1 MVKEVPLCV
10 CVCWGVVALSA
21 SAFFACLSLLWI
33 PASCQSATVR
43 ARVFVLAC
51 MLPSE
56 DFVESAVQC
65 QWHIERAWWE
75 SPGYVALCLLHLFTP
90 QNTLEFITPLTLSLL
105 FPSICFF
112 FLCSIYLPDF
122 LLTSFDLSFQISCCL
137 QVACLSTARDH
148 FLSAGGRIEFYIT
161 AIEPEASYIFTSMFL
176 SNINC
181 EWNDLRKW
189 RRSKLWE
196 KHQMC
201 LLIWRPAFLVKL
213 EWDACK

>member
-112 FLCSIYLPDF
+112 FSVLYISLISCWLLLTCHFKSVAVFRWRVCRQPGIISSLQGAGLSFISQPLNQKRPIF
-122 LLTSFDLSFQISCCL
+122 LLPCF
-137 QVACLSTARDH
+137 
-148 FLSAGGRIEFYIT
+148 
-161 AIEPEASYIFTSMFL
+161 
-176 SNINC
+176 
-181 EWNDLRKW
+181 
-189 RRSKLWE
+189 
-196 KHQMC
+196 
-201 LLIWRPAFLVKL
+201 
-213 EWDACK
+213 

>member
-112 FLCSIYLPDF
+112 FSL
-122 LLTSFDLSFQISCCL
+122 
-137 QVACLSTARDH
+137 
-148 FLSAGGRIEFYIT
+148 FYISPWFP
-161 AIEPEASYIFTSMFL
+161 ADFFWLVISNQLL
-176 SNINC
+176 SSGGVSVDSQGSFPLC
-181 EWNDLRKW
+181 RGQDWVLYHSHW
-189 RRSKLWE
+189 TRSVLYFYFHVFK
-196 KHQMC
+196 
-201 LLIWRPAFLVKL
+201 
-213 EWDACK
+213 